1 MRRDITNSGIIFVF
15 LLVLVGCASVQT
27 DEEWSRFKK
36 TSAERTGHELLWEQS
51 EEEEALIH
59 NEVKALLTD
68 GLTRDEAARIA
79 LLNNRLL
86 QSTFEEIG
94 ISKSDLVQAG
104 LYRNPTL
111 GALFRFPFGSG
122 STNIEAFGIFS
133 LADLWQIPFRKK
145 MAAAQL
151 EISMMRVNQMV
162 LDTAAEAKRAY
173 DALYYLSLGNQKTEE
188 ILKKFQEIND
198 RVKTRHEFGFLS
210 ELDIY
215 LSQVLVVEAEIE
227 RYRIL
232 RERSIAKAHLDQV
245 LGLKKDLTD
254 YEITEKEA
262 HLREIPGREEALQ
275 QALRHRFDIQ
285 MARFKIAEAERKL
298 ELEKVY
304 VFREVNFLLSYERDI
319 DREQVLGPGI
329 DIQLPIFDQNQAQIA
344 KAQYMVRRARKR
356 EQALE
361 KQIREEVIRDL
372 ERIDLQKTKAHMLEE
387 KLIPLRQKALDYSNK
402 WVNAM
407 QLNRLFLLEAQ
418 KGLMQT
424 QLDSLQTQMELH
436 RALVDLERHLGGTL
450 PKLTN

>member
-1 MRRDITNSGIIFVF
+1 MRRDTTNLGISFVF
-15 LLVLVGCASVQT
+15 ILLLVGCASVQT
-27 DEEWSRFKK
+27 DEEWSRFKT

-51 EEEEALIH
+51 EEEEALIR
-59 NEVKALLTD
+59 NEVRALLAD
-68 GLTRDEAARIA
+68 GLARDEAVRIA

-86 QSTFEEIG
+86 QSAFEEIG
-94 ISKSDLVQAG
+94 VSKSDLVQAG
-104 LYRNPTL
+104 LFRNPTL
-111 GALFRFPFGSG
+111 GGLFRFPFNAG

-145 MAAAQL
+145 VAAAQL
-151 EISMMRVNQMV
+151 EISMMEVNQMV

-198 RVKTRHEFGFLS
+198 RVRIRREFGFLS

-227 RYRIL
+227 RYRTL

-254 YEITEKEA
+254 YEITDKEET
-262 HLREIPGREEALQ
+262 HLRDIPGREEALQ

-298 ELEKVY
+298 KLEKAY
-304 VFREVNFLLSYERDI
+304 VFREVDFLVSYERDI
-319 DREQVLGPGI
+319 DREEVLGPGI
-329 DIQLPIFDQNQAQIA
+329 EIQLPIFDQNQAQIA
-344 KAQYMVRRARKR
+344 KAQYLVRRARKR

-361 KQIREEVIRDL
+361 KQVREQVIRDL
-372 ERIDLQKTKAHMLEE
+372 ERIDLHKTKARILKE
-387 KLIPLRQKALDYSNK
+387 KMIPLRQKALEYSNK
-402 WVNAM
+402 WVHAM

-418 KGLMQT
+418 KGLIRGE
-424 QLDSLQTQMELH
+424 LDLIKTQMELLH
-436 RALVDLERHLGGTL
+436 ALVDLERHLGGTL
-450 PKLTN
+450 P